1 MAQLAELSRRDSDTH
16 ALGNEKISEVQ
27 THVTG
32 PISIE
37 KNATNNKTIAMNK
50 ATTHK
55 SKSVDEA
62 FLLICCRRFGE
73 EKALLDIVCREHG
86 KIPCDQVFIFYF
98 LVVSPILCNKPE

>member
-1 MAQLAELSRRDSDTH
+1 MWLTRDPT
-16 ALGNEKISEVQ
+16 
-27 THVTG
+27 
-32 PISIE
+32 
-37 KNATNNKTIAMNK
+37 AMNK
-50 ATTHK
+50 ATTYK